1 MGPAQ
6 AWDRIWSMM
15 MSAPSPRGPL
25 RLAAVSAVSL
35 FLLAGACKDE
45 PKITVTSDGST
56 KVVAIPGGAVVEAA
70 EDGASLEPLSEL
82 PRFAP
87 AYPGAQLATRVTGG
101 VRGEDQGVLV
111 VFRTP
116 DAVDKVIAFY
126 DAQAKSA
133 GASASVIV
141 TEADSAVR
149 IFGGESGANAEGA
162 MVAITR
168 SDEGPGTEI
177 VITSGMAKADVAR
190 VEKEPGAWRETVRM
204 PVRLQ

>member
-1 MGPAQ
+1 MLM
-6 AWDRIWSMM
+6 R
-15 MSAPSPRGPL
+15 APSPRGPF
-25 RLAAVSAVSL
+25 RLAAVSALSL
-35 FLLAGACKDE
+35 FLLAGACKE
-45 PKITVTSDGST
+45 QPKITVSSDGGTS
-56 KVVAIPGGAVVEAA
+56 VVAIPGGAVVEAA
-70 EDGASLEPLSEL
+70 EDGSSLQSLSDM

-101 VRGEDQGVLV
+101 SHGEDQGVLM

-116 DAVDKVIAFY
+116 DALDKVVAFY

-133 GASASVIV
+133 GARASVVV

-162 MVAITR
+162 MVAITQ

-190 VEKEPGAWRETVRM
+190 VEKEPGAWRQTVRM
-204 PVRLQ
+204 PVRLR